1 VLGNMLFFLYTITNV
16 LIGAIGLPQ
25 PKYKKKKEGRK
36 KEKKKK
42 KKKKNKSKPYIFL
55 SHNCCP
61 SNYKKKV

>member
-25 PKYKKKKEGRK
+25 PKYKKKKIGRK

-42 KKKKNKSKPYIFL
+42 EQI
-55 SHNCCP
+55 
-61 SNYKKKV
+61 